1 LRCFSTPIHRCVF
14 FALIRGQ
21 SAKIGLDWGGGRTK
35 TGPGLHQR
43 ECKYRLRSCA
53 AGPICP
59 QYPSG
64 ANMLAAGSV
73 QTHRFP
79 HKSEND
85 VADRDRRKD
94 TLALGSFS
102 TTPDIAHLAAHPG
115 IETHSLKPAK
125 D

>member
-1 LRCFSTPIHRCVF
+1 
-14 FALIRGQ
+14 
-21 SAKIGLDWGGGRTK
+21 
-35 TGPGLHQR
+35 LHQR
-43 ECKYRLRSCA
+43 EFKYKLRSCA
-53 AGPICP
+53 AGPIYP

-85 VADRDRRKD
+85 VTDRDRRKD
-94 TLALGSFS
+94 TLALGSFFDAS
-102 TTPDIAHLAAHPG
+102 RYSAPSRTPRHRNSQPKASEGLMPDQPPRFCLHR
-115 IETHSLKPAK
+115 SLNTQRFALPIN